1 MHKWCREK
9 IIEGQG
15 NIVVKKMMFAAM
27 TSCNVLDE
35 MWVTQLA
42 QRSPGRSIFR
52 TYYIAI
58 WLRYVESSNHLFWAV
73 TFFIATY
80 HDPQLKDAFVG
91 KKVYP
96 QGCLLVQENQV
107 G

>member
-1 MHKWCREK
+1 
-9 IIEGQG
+9 
-15 NIVVKKMMFAAM
+15 MMFAAM

-35 MWVTQLA
+35 MCVMQLA
-42 QRSPGRSIFR
+42 QSSPERSSFR

-58 WLRYVESSNHLFWAV
+58 WLRYVESNKHLFWAV
-73 TFFIATY
+73 TLCIATY

-91 KKVYP
+91 EKVYP